1 MDFTEKSPKQQIELQ
16 DTILEVTSLRSLWK
30 KTIQKK

>member
-1 MDFTEKSPKQQIELQ
+1 MAFTEKSPKQQTELQ
-16 DTILEVTSLRSLWK
+16 DTILEVTSLRSFWT